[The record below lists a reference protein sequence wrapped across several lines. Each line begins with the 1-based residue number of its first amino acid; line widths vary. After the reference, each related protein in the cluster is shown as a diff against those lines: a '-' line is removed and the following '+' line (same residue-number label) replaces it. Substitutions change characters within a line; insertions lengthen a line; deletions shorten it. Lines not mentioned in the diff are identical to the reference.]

1 MNQPH
6 YLDTTGICLINGNRA
21 ENRFAQIAIG
31 YKLKVKQANFDE
43 DTKKHFDLVIENS
56 KGMKRRVD
64 VKSMK
69 TISRETNVLQDDYIW
84 LELHG
89 VNHGN
94 NGWIFGGKA
103 NYIAFETKNEF
114 LLVPRFKLA
123 EFAKKIIESK
133 PNHTQRND
141 GKNVLPKDG
150 KYTIY
155 TRKDRL
161 DQLVLVE
168 RKEIEALTTRRLYES
183 IQQTYIS

>member
-6 YLDTTGICLINGNRA
+6 YLDTTGICLTNGNRA
-21 ENRFAQIAIG
+21 ENRFAQIAAMYG
-31 YKLKVKQANFDE
+31 LKVKWASFNE
-43 DTKKHFDLVIENS
+43 DTQQHFDIIIKNS

-69 TISRETNVLQDDYIW
+69 TISRETNVIQDDYIW

-89 VNHGN
+89 VNNGN

-103 NYIAFETKNEF
+103 NYIAFETKKEF
-114 LLVPRFKLA
+114 LLVPRLKLA

-155 TRKDRL
+155 TRKGRI

-168 RKEIEALTTRRLYES
+168 RKEIESLTTRRLHES
-183 IQQTYIS
+183 IQ